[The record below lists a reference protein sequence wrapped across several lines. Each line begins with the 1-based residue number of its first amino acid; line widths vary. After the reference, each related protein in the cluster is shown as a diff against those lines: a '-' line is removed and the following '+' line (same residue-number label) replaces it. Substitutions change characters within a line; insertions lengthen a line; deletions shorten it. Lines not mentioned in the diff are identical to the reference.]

1 MNVNH
6 QDKDEQ
12 SNIAFNKY
20 LQGLVGEW
28 TQVLCLLGAV
38 LIPIFFLLDY
48 FTHPPELHIRFAIYR
63 ALTTILV
70 LIQYAV
76 VRFTEPG
83 RWYPA
88 HGYFFSFVVSLMIVR
103 LTMDLGGFNSSYYAG
118 LILVIMAVNM
128 LLSWKPIHS
137 GLNGVLVMIL
147 YVVLNASSGQPFDPR
162 ILVNNLYFLGSS
174 VIITTAISWVRF
186 KLVRSEYFLRLQ
198 LTTAN
203 EDLDQ
208 SRAEVLNARDA
219 LWGEMQLAKM
229 IQTALLPTSD
239 RIGSYEAAALM
250 IPADVVGGDYYDIIE
265 TEHGE
270 KWVGIGDVS
279 GHGVDSG
286 LIMMMAQ
293 TAIQTAVR
301 QRAGLRP
308 SEVLSRVN
316 EVLKA
321 NIARL
326 GTDLYM
332 SMLLFRLEADH
343 VLVAGKHTDV
353 LLYRARNRKVQSV
366 TTNGTWLGIADDLS
380 DVLEDHREPISPG
393 DILLLYT
400 DGITE
405 ARNTLGEVY
414 GEERLA
420 DVFGASAHLPLRR
433 LGSEIFN
440 AVHQFEAERTDDIT
454 ILLLKKGGANV

>member
-1 MNVNH
+1 MESRLQNR
-6 QDKDEQ
+6 QDEGGAD
-12 SNIAFNKY
+12 FNRY

-28 TQVLCLLGAV
+28 TQVLCLLGAG
-38 LIPIFFLLDY
+38 LIPLFFLLDY
-48 FTHPPELHIRFAIYR
+48 FTHPPEFHVRFAVYR
-63 ALTTILV
+63 ACATVLV

-76 VRFTEPG
+76 VRFTKPG
-83 RWYPA
+83 KWYPA

-103 LTMDLGGFNSSYYAG
+103 LTTDLGGFNSSYYAG

-128 LLSWKPIHS
+128 LLSWNPIHS
-137 GLNGVLVMIL
+137 GMNGLLVMFL
-147 YVVLNASSGQPFDPR
+147 YVTMNAILGAPFDLK

-186 KLVRSEYFLRLQ
+186 KLVRSEYYLRMQ

-203 EDLDQ
+203 QELDR

-239 RIGSYEAAALM
+239 KVGPYEVAALM
-250 IPADVVGGDYYDIIE
+250 IPADVVGGDYFDIIE

-270 KWVGIGDVS
+270 RWVGFGDVS
-279 GHGVDSG
+279 VHGVDSG

-293 TAIQTAVR
+293 TAIQTVVH

-308 SEVLSRVN
+308 SEVLNHVN
-316 EVLKA
+316 RVLKA

-332 SMLLFRLEADH
+332 TLLLFRLESDH
-343 VLVAGKHTDV
+343 VLFAGKHTDV
-353 LLYRARNRKVQSV
+353 LLYRARQKKAQVV
-366 TTNGTWLGIADDLS
+366 PTNGSWLGIADDIS
-380 DVLEDHREPISPG
+380 SVLEDHRQPIFPG

-405 ARNTLGEVY
+405 ARNQAGDIY
-414 GEERLA
+414 GEEKLMN
-420 DVFGASAHLPLRR
+420 VFESHANLPLRR
-433 LGSEIFN
+433 LGGEIFGE
-440 AVHQFEAERTDDIT
+440 VHHFEAERTDDIT
-454 ILLLKKGGANV
+454 ILLLKNGGA